1 MPAKR
6 PILSA
11 TEDDILAFCREQN
24 APKYHAK
31 QIQDWIYRKH
41 AISFSEMSDI
51 PKSLRGALEESFYL
65 SRMSVVKTLTSHD
78 GSEKFLFEL
87 TDGAHIEAV
96 ILRFGTRVTFCLS
109 SQVGCPLHCAF
120 CATGAVY
127 RRNLTVEE
135 IVTQFTVLRGHAKK
149 VNSVVFMGM
158 GEPLL
163 NMKNVMPAIKE
174 LTSKDGF
181 NLGTRHVTISTA
193 GIIKGIERLGALE
206 SNIRLAVSLNS
217 LRDSVRSKL
226 MPINR
231 KYPLP
236 LLLDTLEAYVEDAK
250 RMLTFEWV
258 LINGVND
265 SVNEAYRLMRL
276 RRRFAFKVNLIPY
289 NPILTVRHF
298 KTPTPESIERFRSIL
313 EGGGIDV
320 MERFRHGQDIGAG
333 CGQLAGSVH

>member
-1 MPAKR
+1 MPAKL

-11 TEDDILAFCREQN
+11 TEEDLIAFCKDHN
-24 APKYHAK
+24 APKFHAK
-31 QIQDWIYRKH
+31 QIHDWIFRRH
-41 AISFSEMSDI
+41 AVSFDDMSNV
-51 PKSLRGALEESFYL
+51 PKALREALSDAYYL
-65 SRMSVVKTLTSHD
+65 SRMTVAKRLTSHD

-96 ILRFGTRVTFCLS
+96 ILRFGERVTFCLS

-120 CATGAVY
+120 CATGAAY

-135 IVTQFTVLRGHAKK
+135 IITQFTVLRGHAKK

-163 NMKNVMPAIKE
+163 NMKNVMPAIKS
-174 LTSKDGF
+174 LTSKDSF
-181 NLGTRHVTISTA
+181 NLGTRHITLSTA

-206 SNIRLAVSLNS
+206 TNIRLAVSLNS

-236 LLLDTLEAYVEDAK
+236 ILLDTLEAYVENAK

-258 LINGVND
+258 LIAGVND
-265 SVNEAYRLMRL
+265 SVNEAYRLMKL
-276 RRRFAFKVNLIPY
+276 RRRFAFKVNLIPI
-289 NPILTVRHF
+289 NPVTNAHHF
-298 KTPTPESIERFRSIL
+298 KAPSPENVERFRSIL

-333 CGQLAGSVH
+333 CGQLAGTVR